1 MFLRYTH
8 LGVGHPVALRRI
20 VRGCFFP
27 NMEST
32 TPVNLEVMVMD
43 QSGSGEGHEEG
54 DDLDDEQMDSDHEQ
68 MDSDDE
74 QMDLDDDQ
82 VGEVSED
89 KHDGIGEEELEDD
102 EEPDDQFDEEI
113 EVSDD
118 LSF

>member
-1 MFLRYTH
+1 
-8 LGVGHPVALRRI
+8 
-20 VRGCFFP
+20 
-27 NMEST
+27 MEST

-43 QSGSGEGHEEG
+43 QSRSSKGHEEG
-54 DDLDDEQMDSDHEQ
+54 DDL
-68 MDSDDE
+68 DDE